1 MDWDDFL
8 VDDDEATLDELAAE
22 EFFLS
27 EFGEDIEIPDCN

>member
-8 VDDDEATLDELAAE
+8 VDADDATIDELAAE

-27 EFGEDIEIPDCN
+27 EFGEVIERPDCD